1 MLETQRKAEKAEL
14 LATHVRVGL
23 VCEGG
28 VWRCH
33 LLCAVGSETQAL
45 LLVRFTCIRCDAR
58 AAAPVFLSL
67 LNY

>member
-45 LLVRFTCIRCDAR
+45 LLVRFTCITR
-58 AAAPVFLSL
+58 VL
-67 LNY
+67 LWCFSHY

>member
-45 LLVRFTCIRCDAR
+45 LLVRFTCITRV
-58 AAAPVFLSL
+58 AALVFLSL